1 MTTTLVTGATGS
13 VGSRYAG
20 RVLADPDRSV
30 RVLVRNEDQV
40 APWWDRGAEVIE
52 GDLRDPDAVKRAVAG
67 VDAVVHLAAA
77 FRGGVSDEE
86 AMAVNHAA
94 SLTLARA
101 ALAAGVSRFVL
112 ASTNLVYGPGR
123 GRPAREDDEPRPGH
137 AYPASKAAAERE
149 LLRLHREE
157 GLPLRIVRLAFVY
170 GEGDP
175 HLDWIRGPARSWP
188 AHQRLQMVHHADV
201 AQALTRVL
209 DADGVDGRV
218 YNVADDA
225 PVTAWEVLTLGGE
238 AVDEEAA
245 GRPLADPWMGIV
257 DTTRIR
263 AELGYRPTY
272 PTVYAARD
280 AGAMGA
286 ARAAVRAYHGP
297 S

>member
-1 MTTTLVTGATGS
+1 MVMTTTLITGATGA
-13 VGSRYAG
+13 VGSRYAR

-30 RVLVRNEDQV
+30 RVLVRTEEQV
-40 APWWDRGAEVIE
+40 TAWWNRGAEVVD
-52 GDLRDPDAVKRAVAG
+52 GDLRDPEAVKRAVAG
-67 VDAVVHLAAA
+67 VDSVVHLAAA
-77 FRGGVSDEE
+77 FRGGVTDEE
-86 AMAVNHAA
+86 AMAVNRDA
-94 SLTLARA
+94 STGLARA
-101 ALAAGVSRFVL
+101 AVAAGVSRFVF

-137 AYPASKAAAERE
+137 AYPASKAAAEQD

-175 HLDWIRGPARSWP
+175 HLDWIRGPARGWP

-201 AQALTRVL
+201 AQALTRAL
-209 DADGVDGRV
+209 DADGVDGRI

-225 PVTAWEVLTLGGE
+225 PVTAWELLTLAGDAIG
-238 AVDEEAA
+238 EEAA
-245 GRPLADPWMGIV
+245 GRALADPWMGIV

-272 PTVYAARD
+272 PTVYTARD
-280 AGAMGA
+280 AGAM
-286 ARAAVRAYHGP
+286 
-297 S
+297 